1 MPKTVQRELV
11 LRGAMKTEQDA
22 ASPLQGRPFLEDAA
36 IASLAARAEA
46 YIAAG
51 LAVHLHGPAG
61 AGKTTLA
68 LELARR
74 HQRPV
79 VFVAGDRALRSCDLL
94 GRETGEELRH
104 TRDRFVH
111 SVIKTEGHRRRLWQD
126 GPLTRAMIEGAVFVF
141 DEFTR
146 APAEAANAL
155 LGALEEGCV
164 TLARP
169 EPEQRLVR
177 AHENFRVVLTS
188 NPADYSGTAQMP
200 EALLDRVVTL
210 PVPPPSAEFEAGV
223 VTTRTGID
231 AASAAAIVGAM
242 HALADLSDETG
253 SLRPALRVGQ
263 VVATHGLD
271 VDAADRRFVQT
282 CADMAARPSLAE
294 QPAALAEV
302 QSRIAAA
309 LAHRPQRT
317 DRRSG

>member
-1 MPKTVQRELV
+1 MPKTVQRQ
-11 LRGAMKTEQDA
+11 LRSGGAVKMERTA
-22 ASPLQGRPFLEDAA
+22 TPPLQDRPFLEDAA

-46 YIAAG
+46 YLSAG

-94 GRETGEELRH
+94 GRETGEVLRH

-111 SVIKTEGHRRRLWQD
+111 SVVKTEGHRRRLWQD

-169 EPEQRLVR
+169 EPEQRLVQ
-177 AHENFRVVLTS
+177 AHEDFRVVLTS

-200 EALLDRVVTL
+200 EALLDRMVTL
-210 PVPPPSAEFEAGV
+210 PVPPPSTEFEAGV
-223 VTTRTGID
+223 VMTRTGID
-231 AASAAAIVGAM
+231 ASSAAAIVGAM
-242 HALADLSDETG
+242 HALADLSGETG
-253 SLRPALRVGQ
+253 SLRPALRVGK
-263 VVATHGLD
+263 VVAAHGLA

-282 CADMAARPSLAE
+282 CADMATRPSLSRE
-294 QPAALAEV
+294 PATLTEV
-302 QSRIAAA
+302 QGRIAAA
-309 LAHRPQRT
+309 LARSPERT
-317 DRRSG
+317 DRSAG